1 MAGELHWDEALYDG
15 SAAYYSVG
23 RLAYPMAV
31 VDALS
36 RAAPLD
42 GRQRLLDVGCGPGSL
57 TLLLAPRVSA
67 AVGVDANA
75 DMVAAATV
83 AAERAGAT
91 NVEWRH
97 LRAEALPADL
107 GRFDLVTFA
116 QSFHWV
122 DRPRVAA
129 TVRRML
135 TPGGACVLVQATT
148 HRGDASA
155 DSLDHPRPPHDAIT
169 ALVRAYLGPG
179 RRAGRSAPSTPT
191 RAEDNDRLRSAGF
204 SGRCH
209 VEVPA
214 AEVVTRTA
222 DQIVAAVFSLSTSA
236 PHLFGANQERF
247 ESDLRALLRDVSPDG
262 LFAERTRDIALDIWR
277 P

>member
-23 RLAYPMAV
+23 RLAYPIAV
-31 VDALS
+31 ADALS
-36 RAAPLD
+36 RAVPLD
-42 GRQRLLDVGCGPGSL
+42 GRQRLLDVGCGTGSL

-97 LRAEALPADL
+97 LPAEELPADL
-107 GRFDLVTFA
+107 GRFDVVTFA

-129 TVRRML
+129 AVRRML

-148 HRGDASA
+148 HRGDAST
-155 DSLDHPRPPHDAIT
+155 DSLHHPRPPHDAIT
-169 ALVRAYLGPG
+169 ALVRAYLRPG
-179 RRAGRSAPSTPT
+179 RRAGSGPSPAT
-191 RAEDNDRLRSAGF
+191 RADDNDSLHNAGF
-204 SGRCH
+204 SDAAH